1 MENKNVKI
9 LLPKKVQY
17 IIDNLK
23 SSGYEAYIV
32 GGCVRDSLL
41 KRNPKDWDIT
51 TNALP
56 QCVIKIFEG
65 LGFKAIPTG
74 LQHGTITVVINKE
87 NFEITTYRKS
97 SSIHEIEAFA
107 HTLEEDLSKRDFTIN
122 AMVYNNDEGLI
133 DYFNGLEHI
142 EYKNIKCVRDPLE
155 RFSEDA
161 LRMLRAYRFSAEL
174 SFVIEKNTKECI
186 EKLSD
191 TIRNVSI
198 ERIREEYNKILL
210 SDNAGELHNVN
221 ACGLLR
227 HFIPEFDICEKTN
240 QDNPH
245 HIYTVGQHLI
255 KTVENIESRLTLR
268 LTMFFHDICK
278 PQCKTVDEKG
288 IGHFYNHNEVSSIK
302 AEEILKRMKYDNKTI
317 EKVTTLIKYH
327 DREVISDKS
336 IRKLLN
342 LIGEENFRDLLKV
355 KEADMKAQNPIY
367 YENNHSKLIET
378 ERKFNDIINSKQCFT
393 IKDLAING
401 KELTYLGIKE
411 GKEIGIALNKLLS
424 MVLEKP
430 ELNDKEILLKLAKEN
445 ELNQNK
451 S

>member
-1 MENKNVKI
+1 MVDKSVKI
-9 LLPKKVQY
+9 SLPKQVQY

-23 SSGYEAYIV
+23 NNKYEAYIV

-56 QCVIKIFEG
+56 QCIVNLFEN
-65 LGFKAIPTG
+65 LGFKVIPTG
-74 LQHGTITVVINKE
+74 IQHGTVTVVIDKE
-87 NFEITTYRKS
+87 NFEITTYRGAN
-97 SSIHEIEAFA
+97 HLYEGETFDD
-107 HTLEEDLSKRDFTIN
+107 TLKEDLCKRDFTIN
-122 AMVYNNDEGLI
+122 AMAYNNEEGLI
-133 DYFNGLEHI
+133 DYFDGLSHI
-142 EYKNIKCVRDPLE
+142 QDKIIKCVVDPIE
-155 RFSEDA
+155 RFSEDP

-174 SFVIEKNTKECI
+174 NFVIENYTRECI
-186 EKLSD
+186 ERLNDAIKG
-191 TIRNVSI
+191 VSI
-198 ERIREEYNKILL
+198 ERIREEFNKILL
-210 SDNAGELHNVN
+210 SDNPKELHSINE
-221 ACGLLR
+221 CGLLM

-255 KTVENIESRLTLR
+255 KTVENIERQLNLR
-268 LTMFFHDICK
+268 LIMFFHDICK

-302 AEEILKRMKYDNKTI
+302 AEEILRRMKYDNKTI

-327 DREVISDKS
+327 DREVISSNS

-367 YENNHSKLIET
+367 YEDNHNRLIQTESKLE
-378 ERKFNDIINSKQCFT
+378 DIINSKQCFT
-393 IKDLAING
+393 IKDLAISG
-401 KELTYLGIKE
+401 KDLTYLGISQ
-411 GKEIGIALNKLLS
+411 GKEIGGILNRLLS
-424 MVLEKP
+424 MVLEDP
-430 ELNDKEILLKLAKEN
+430 ELNNKDTLLKLVREK
-445 ELNQNK
+445 
-451 S
+451 